1 MLNIFLTCKDQLPY
15 IFHTLVNNHKR
26 VTTVFAALAHPT
38 RRRILE
44 RLARHGESRVTELAT
59 PFRISLP
66 AISRHLRV
74 LEDARLVRRHRHGRE
89 HVIRVNPAGM
99 RDAQKWIAQCA
110 AGWGLSFDAL
120 GKLLKSEQRNEKEP
134 WSSR

>member
-1 MLNIFLTCKDQLPY
+1 MLNIFLTCKEALPY
-15 IFHTLVNNHKR
+15 IFHTLVNKHKR

-38 RRRILE
+38 RRRIFE
-44 RLARHGESRVTELAT
+44 RLAGHGGTRVTELAK

-74 LEDARLVRRHRHGRE
+74 LEDARLVRRHRQGRE
-89 HVIRVNPAGM
+89 HVICANPAGM

-110 AGWGLSFDAL
+110 AGWELSFDAL
-120 GKLLKSEQRNEKEP
+120 DKLLKSEQRKERKP
-134 WSSR
+134 

>member
-1 MLNIFLTCKDQLPY
+1 M
-15 IFHTLVNNHKR
+15 
-26 VTTVFAALAHPT
+26 VFAALAHPT

-44 RLARHGESRVTELAT
+44 RLGGHGESRVTELAK

-74 LEDARLVRRHRHGRE
+74 LEEARLVRRHRQGRE
-89 HVIRVNPAGM
+89 HVIRANPAGM

-110 AGWGLSFDAL
+110 AGWEFSFDVL
-120 GKLLKSEQRNEKEP
+120 DELLMSEKRKEKKP
-134 WSSR
+134 

>member
-1 MLNIFLTCKDQLPY
+1 LTCKNRLPY
-15 IFHTLVNNHKR
+15 IFHTLVNNHNR

-74 LEDARLVRRHRHGRE
+74 LEDARLVRRLRQGRE
-89 HVIRVNPAGM
+89 HVIRANPAGM

-110 AGWGLSFDAL
+110 AGWEFSFDVL
-120 GKLLKSEQRNEKEP
+120 DELLMSEKRKEKKP
-134 WSSR
+134 

>member
-1 MLNIFLTCKDQLPY
+1 MLNIFLTCKEALPY
-15 IFHTLVNNHKR
+15 IFHTLVNKHKR
-26 VTTVFAALAHPT
+26 VTTVFAALAHST

-44 RLARHGESRVTELAT
+44 RLAGHGGTRVTELAK

-74 LEDARLVRRHRHGRE
+74 LEDARLVRRHRQGRE
-89 HVIRVNPAGM
+89 HVIRANPAGM

-110 AGWGLSFDAL
+110 AGWELSFDAL
-120 GKLLKSEQRNEKEP
+120 DKLLKSEQRKEKEP
-134 WSSR
+134 

>member
-1 MLNIFLTCKDQLPY
+1 MLNIFLTCKDGLPY
-15 IFHTLVNNHKR
+15 IFHTLVNKHRR
-26 VTTVFAALAHPT
+26 VSTVFAALAHPT

-44 RLARHGESRVTELAT
+44 RLAGHGGTRVTELAK

-74 LEDARLVRRHRHGRE
+74 LEEARLVRRHRQGRE
-89 HVIRVNPAGM
+89 HVIRANPAGM

-110 AGWGLSFDAL
+110 AGWEFSFDVL
-120 GKLLKSEQRNEKEP
+120 DELLMSEKRKEKKP
-134 WSSR
+134 